1 MAYFYGRGSGDDKFM
16 AATFVANMI
25 RYKQEGYRPDRDIIL
40 LLGKDERSRDM
51 NAVGIQWILKNHRD
65 LIDAEFALKRR
76 WQSGS
81 KNGKALRNDL
91 QTSEKVF
98 ANYSFEVKNSGGHSS
113 LPSKDN
119 AIYHLAEGLARL
131 SKYIFRSC

>member
-1 MAYFYGRGSGDDKFM
+1 
-16 AATFVANMI
+16 
-25 RYKQEGYRPDRDIIL
+25 
-40 LLGKDERSRDM
+40 M

-65 LIDAEFALKRR
+65 LIDAEFALNEGGRV
-76 WQSGS
+76 GL

-131 SKYIFRSC
+131 SKYDFPVVLNDTTRSWLERPPLEDPQIGAAMNSVASGILIRCRGTPLRNAFL